1 MAYRPRSPESG
12 LFRDGVQFCSGL
24 VDNSCVPLP
33 YFDPY
38 RKRGAL
44 YKTWERAGRSRA
56 GQAYARHIAR
66 RIDPWFYRV
75 TGRSYSSLL
84 GSVAQAPLR
93 TTGAK
98 SGQPRVVQL
107 TYFHDGSDPILIA
120 SNYGAPRHPQWY
132 YNLKAHPGCEF
143 GDEKFVATEITDPD
157 DYARVYGLA
166 MQVYAGWRDYLEKTA
181 PVGRRIPVFRLK
193 PR

>member
-1 MAYRPRSPESG
+1 M
-12 LFRDGVQFCSGL
+12 
-24 VDNSCVPLP
+24 
-33 YFDPY
+33 
-38 RKRGAL
+38 
-44 YKTWERAGRSRA
+44 
-56 GQAYARHIAR
+56 
-66 RIDPWFYRV
+66 
-75 TGRSYSSLL
+75 L

-120 SNYGAPRHPQWY
+120 SNYGGPRHPQWY
-132 YNLKAHPGCEF
+132 YNLKAHPECEF
-143 GDEKFVATEITDPD
+143 GDEKFMASEITDPD

-166 MQVYAGWRDYLEKTA
+166 MQAYAGWRDYLEKTA